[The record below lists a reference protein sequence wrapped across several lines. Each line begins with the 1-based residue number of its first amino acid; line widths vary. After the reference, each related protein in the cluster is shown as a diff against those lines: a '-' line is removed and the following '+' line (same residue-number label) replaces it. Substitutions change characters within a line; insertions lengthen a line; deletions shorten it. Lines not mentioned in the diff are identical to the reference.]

1 MALLAYMW
9 AKGQKSGPI
18 NGSVTQ
24 KGRENS
30 IAVLGYSHQMFVP
43 LNSSTGLPAGAR
55 MHKPL
60 VITKETDKSTPLF
73 YQILC
78 TNENLTEVTI
88 KFWAPVIK
96 AASGVGVGS
105 EKQNYTIKLTNANI
119 AGVELLTQEF
129 SHSENVTAAK
139 EIEKISFTYQQIQ
152 WTWTDGGITA
162 QDDWEARV

>member
-78 TNENLTEVTI
+78 TNENLTSVTL
-88 KFWAPVIK
+88 KFWTPQLK
-96 AASGVGVGS
+96 AASGVGS
-105 EKQNYTIKLTNANI
+105 EVQHYTITLTNANVSSIDGLLQDVKHGDQSAQAQTETI
-119 AGVELLTQEF
+119 A
-129 SHSENVTAAK
+129 
-139 EIEKISFTYQQIQ
+139 FTYQKIE
-152 WTWTDGGITA
+152 WLWTDGGISSS
-162 QDDWEARV
+162 DDWESGV